1 MKRRMLGALALL
13 ATTAL
18 PASAT
23 TEASL
28 SLSDFSATLKDL
40 NTADGIA
47 PSIAWTF
54 DTMQT
59 SSTDAV
65 QQSWLTLS
73 GFSLPVWSSGTGI
86 YAHSDTAGVMDGV
99 SLYGNGN
106 LHIASSGAGLDALT
120 LSAHAESGQ
129 SVNTGAALY
138 EYFTLSAGTQVTF
151 SMTVNANWSSN
162 ATIGQLPSPDWAGEL
177 TSSGLYANMTA
188 SSLFVNTQASG
199 YSNWP
204 YLPDTYDSEID
215 GQVVKLVLK
224 NTSNTDKVYQF
235 TLTSGV
241 YAEETALPVPE
252 PASYAMLIAG
262 LLVLGGARRR
272 RRS

>member
-1 MKRRMLGALALL
+1 MKRRLPGALVLL
-13 ATTAL
+13 AATAL

-23 TEASL
+23 TQVSL
-28 SLSDFSATLKDL
+28 SLSDFNATLKDL
-40 NTADGIA
+40 NQADSIT
-47 PSIAWTF
+47 PSISWAF

-59 SSTDAV
+59 SSADAV
-65 QQSWLTLS
+65 QQAWVT
-73 GFSLPVWSSGTGI
+73 SSGYSMPIWSTGTGL

-99 SLYGNGN
+99 SLHGNGS

-120 LSAHAESGQ
+120 LAAHAEAGQ
-129 SVNTGAALY
+129 SVNTGAELY
-138 EYFTLSAGTQVTF
+138 EHFTLSAGTQVTF

-162 ATIGQLPSPDWAGEL
+162 AAMGQLPSPAWAGEL
-177 TSSGLYANMTA
+177 SSSGLYANMSA

-199 YSNWP
+199 FNNWP

-224 NTSNTDKVYQF
+224 NTSATDKVYQF

-252 PASYAMLIAG
+252 PSSYAMLGAG
-262 LLVLGGARRR
+262 LALMGVMARRR
-272 RRS
+272 RS